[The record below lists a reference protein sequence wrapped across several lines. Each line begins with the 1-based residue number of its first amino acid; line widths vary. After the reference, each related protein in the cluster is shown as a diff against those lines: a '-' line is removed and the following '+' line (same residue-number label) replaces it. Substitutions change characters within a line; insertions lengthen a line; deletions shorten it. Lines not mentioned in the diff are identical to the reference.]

1 MVSYNIKFPLEDD
14 VNTNRYFLMNSVTKD
29 AYTSDLLLL
38 LLTSKGERYYEPDYG
53 TNLVKFIFE
62 PNDNV
67 TENDIQREIRE
78 TVKNYIPSLT
88 ITNIQFNNTGVDSE
102 GYAISENQTNV
113 LVNFTFEEDAFS
125 QTGELQLTF

>member
-14 VNTNRYFLMNSVTKD
+14 VSTNRFFQMNSVTKD
-29 AYTSDLLLL
+29 SYTSDLLLL

-62 PNDNV
+62 PKDNI
-67 TENDIQREIRE
+67 TLNDIERDIKE

-88 ITNIQFNNTGVDSE
+88 ITNILFNDLVDSE
-102 GYAISENQTNV
+102 GFPINENQVNIKI
-113 LVNFTFEEDAFS
+113 NFTFEEDAFS
-125 QTGELQLTF
+125 QNGELEINF